1 MLPPLRAGEGRGGV
15 KLLPRITSKPLA
27 LFGGT
32 FDPVHLGHLSV
43 AWEAAELL
51 DAEVRLLPASVPP
64 HRAPPIA
71 TAAQRVAIL
80 RAALRGQSR
89 LTLDTREL
97 DRAGPSWT
105 IDTLHELRAEQGE
118 RPLVLLLG
126 ADAFAGLASWH
137 RWRELFGV
145 AHIGVLSRPGI
156 SADLPEELEREVAGR
171 RIADAAGLRALPAG
185 KVVDLAVTPLEISAT
200 RIRELLAAGRDP
212 RYLLPAG
219 LFDDPALLAPYRN
232 PAA

>member
-1 MLPPLRAGEGRGGV
+1 V
-15 KLLPRITSKPLA
+15 KPLA

-43 AWEAAELL
+43 AWEATELL

-64 HRAPPIA
+64 HREAPVA
-71 TAAQRVAIL
+71 SAAQRVAIL
-80 RAALRGQSR
+80 RAALQGQSR

-97 DRAGPSWT
+97 GRAGPSWT
-105 IDTLHELRAEQGE
+105 IDTLYELRSEAGE

-126 ADAFAGLASWH
+126 ADAFAGLATWH
-137 RWRELFGV
+137 RWRELFDV

-156 SADLPEELEREVAGR
+156 SARLPDELEREVADR
-171 RIADAAGLRALPAG
+171 RVAEASALRELPAG
-185 KVVDLAVTPLEISAT
+185 KVIELAVTPLEISAT
-200 RIRELLAAGRDP
+200 RIRELLAADRDP

-219 LFDDPALLAPYRN
+219 LFDDPALLAPYRR
-232 PAA
+232 

>member
-1 MLPPLRAGEGRGGV
+1 M
-15 KLLPRITSKPLA
+15 KPLA

-51 DAEVRLLPASVPP
+51 DADAHLLPASVPP

-71 TAAQRVAIL
+71 SAAQRVAIL
-80 RAALRGQSR
+80 RVALKGQSR
-89 LTLDTREL
+89 LGLDTREL

-126 ADAFAGLASWH
+126 ADAFAGLPGWH
-137 RWRELFGV
+137 RWRELFDV
-145 AHIGVLSRPGI
+145 AHIGVLSRPGV
-156 SADLPEELEREVAGR
+156 SAALPDELEREVAGR
-171 RIADAAGLRALPAG
+171 RIADTSALHALPAG
-185 KVVDLAVTPLEISAT
+185 KLVELAVTPLEISAT
-200 RIRELLAAGRDP
+200 RIRGLLAAGRDP

-219 LFDDPALLAPYRN
+219 LFDDPALLEPYRS